1 MQTSKCGDLAQVFP
15 RSKDRISLKSEMR
28 PLGVVRNLLALSKAH
43 GSNSMSYHFSPLY
56 SSLKLTEPYLYFS
69 AGKALPRNK
78 IPQEFV
84 EAIGRYHDFLI
95 REGAP
100 RSFSSVVPTFRKV
113 APEITEAIWNFANSR
128 GIADDYMIPVF
139 GPFDTK
145 AVISFGFPVL
155 TDDVDPAA
163 LKELVKE
170 STNAHNEIVRYF
182 GKSDRNV
189 ELSQRERSVLAWIAK
204 GKSNNDIATILD
216 ITPSSVDTYTRR
228 IFKKLGVNDRISASM
243 QALKEGVLDS

>member
-1 MQTSKCGDLAQVFP
+1 M
-15 RSKDRISLKSEMR
+15 
-28 PLGVVRNLLALSKAH
+28 
-43 GSNSMSYHFSPLY
+43 
-56 SSLKLTEPYLYFS
+56 YFS

-84 EAIGRYHDFLI
+84 EAIGRCHGFLI
-95 REGAP
+95 REGTP
-100 RSFSSVVPTFRKV
+100 RSFSSVFPVFRKV
-113 APEITEAIWNFANSR
+113 APEITEAIWNFARSR
-128 GIADDYMIPVF
+128 GIADDYMVPVF

-155 TDDVDPAA
+155 AEDVDPAA

-170 STNAHNEIVRYF
+170 SINAHNEIVRYF

-216 ITPSSVDTYTRR
+216 ITSSSVDTYTRR
-228 IFKKLGVNDRISASM
+228 IFKKLGVNDRISAAM
-243 QALKEGVLDS
+243 QALKEVVLDS